1 MRVMWFQF
9 HEDSAILS
17 GYVRISFS
25 TILDI
30 FFLLFHRRDYS
41 PNLIQK
47 YLISTKRNKNSW
59 RNEDNFFNVSFRN
72 FSRIENSNSLLS
84 YQLSSIHPMQY
95 LAKCYLLSYFNTEIQ
110 NISLTKYPFDAKEL
124 YTDKELLQGIIR
136 RKERTQRRSI

>member
-30 FFLLFHRRDYS
+30 FFLLFHRRVYS
-41 PNLIQK
+41 PNLTQK

-59 RNEDNFFNVSFRN
+59 RSEDNFFNISFRN